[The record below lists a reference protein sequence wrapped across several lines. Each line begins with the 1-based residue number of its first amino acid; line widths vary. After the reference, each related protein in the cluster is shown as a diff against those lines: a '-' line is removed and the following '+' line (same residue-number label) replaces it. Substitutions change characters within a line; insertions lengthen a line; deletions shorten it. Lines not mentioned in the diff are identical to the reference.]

1 MNYRPLVAEVFR
13 QPWAI
18 LPEKLQSI
26 ADLIALKVSGE
37 LTDAEIQAKFS
48 AGPRPSA
55 KSSGSIAVIPIHGA
69 ITPHASLFTIIFGG
83 TPLDTLAAD
92 FRQAVADPNVSAI
105 VLDIDSPGGAV
116 AGLPEM
122 AAEILDARKDK
133 KIVAHATTAASAAY
147 WLGSAAGELSVSPS
161 GMVGSIGVIAAH
173 EDMSKALENEGIK
186 ISLITAGKYKAD
198 GNPFEPLSES
208 ARAELQSKVDGFYGM
223 FVKSVAKGRG
233 VSQEAVRS
241 GFGEG
246 RMVMASDAVK
256 IGMADRIETMDQAL
270 QRLGAR
276 APQRSLRAQLARELE
291 LVAAT
296 L

>member
-69 ITPHASLFTIIFGG
+69 ITPHASLFTMIFGG

-133 KIVAHATTAASAAY
+133 KIVAHATTAASAIPAIM
-147 WLGSAAGELSVSPS
+147 ATT
-161 GMVGSIGVIAAH
+161 
-173 EDMSKALENEGIK
+173 KNALLRI
-186 ISLITAGKYKAD
+186 
-198 GNPFEPLSES
+198 
-208 ARAELQSKVDGFYGM
+208 V
-223 FVKSVAKGRG
+223 RG
-233 VSQEAVRS
+233 VSLRQQR
-241 GFGEG
+241 
-246 RMVMASDAVK
+246 AVK
-256 IGMADRIETMDQAL
+256 CRPT
-270 QRLGAR
+270 RT
-276 APQRSLRAQLARELE
+276 
-291 LVAAT
+291 AAT
-296 L
+296 GYHLPASPPYS